1 MDRGPCR
8 SWLAGDRLRSSRKI
22 GTCAVPDRMRMQG
35 LRLLRSRSPAS
46 QLLQEPWRVELA
58 TTVTLDPGI
67 VMPAHDYVDGAVQ
80 NFDNGALLSIPS
92 LHDLDATVTTK
103 PAGKRCP
110 ASPRGWIAVR
120 VGAGLPAIG
129 CEAVVKSVPAQC
141 QPEYACRVY
150 DCPAAGRRQAS
161 VYNCQA

>member
-1 MDRGPCR
+1 
-8 SWLAGDRLRSSRKI
+8 
-22 GTCAVPDRMRMQG
+22 MRMQG

-58 TTVTLDPGI
+58 TTVALDAGI
-67 VMPAHDYVDGAVQ
+67 VMPAHDLVDGAVQ

>member
-1 MDRGPCR
+1 M
-8 SWLAGDRLRSSRKI
+8 
-22 GTCAVPDRMRMQG
+22 MRIVD
-35 LRLLRSRSPAS
+35 LRLLRSRSQAS
-46 QLLQEPWRVELA
+46 QLLQETWRVERA
-58 TTVTLDPGI
+58 TTVALGPGI
-67 VMPAHDYVDGAVQ
+67 VMPAHVLVDGAVQ

-92 LHDLDATVTTK
+92 LHDLDTTVTTK
-103 PAGKRCP
+103 PAGMRCS
-110 ASPRGWIAVR
+110 ASPREWIAVP